1 MGKVSFQLLQS
12 SNAQEEPI
20 LASNSELFSNFLMY
34 CITQQILFW
43 AFR

>member
-20 LASNSELFSNFLMY
+20 LASNSELFPNFLGNLMS
-34 CITQQILFW
+34 LLLW
-43 AFR
+43 